1 MRKLQTD
8 LDTKLAQRD
17 EMKEQRRL
25 QKEGISTQDAGS
37 DAGDE
42 EDDEGENGNGND
54 MTGDDLFGEGPDAM
68 DIG

>member
-1 MRKLQTD
+1 
-8 LDTKLAQRD
+8 
-17 EMKEQRRL
+17 MKEKRRL

-42 EDDEGENGNGND
+42 DEDDAEGGND
-54 MTGDDLFGEGPDAM
+54 MDGDDLFGEGPDAM

>member
-42 EDDEGENGNGND
+42 EDDEGENGNSND